1 MSTLDVCSSPILL
14 PFRKPFYTVRAVD
27 LKAMFLSHLGSE
39 AKVLNVSLAPLDR
52 NTDFRFRKRP

>member
-14 PFRKPFYTVRAVD
+14 PSRKPFYTVRAVD
-27 LKAMFLSHLGSE
+27 LKAMLPSHPGSE

-52 NTDFRFRKRP
+52 H

>member
-14 PFRKPFYTVRAVD
+14 PSRKPFYTVRAVD
-27 LKAMFLSHLGSE
+27 LKAMLPSQPGSE

-52 NTDFRFRKRP
+52 H